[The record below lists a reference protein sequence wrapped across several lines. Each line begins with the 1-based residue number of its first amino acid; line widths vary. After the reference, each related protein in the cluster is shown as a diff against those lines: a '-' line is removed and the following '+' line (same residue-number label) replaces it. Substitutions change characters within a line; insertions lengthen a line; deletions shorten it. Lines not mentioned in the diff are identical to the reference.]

1 MPADLDELAGI
12 LGRVPLFRSLPWEE
26 LRRLATLLRSLE
38 APPDC
43 LLFREGEYGDYFYVL
58 IEGRVEIIKALDS
71 PDARLLSTRG
81 AGEFIGEMSLF
92 NPDGLRTASVRTQG
106 PARLLEM
113 RRADFDA
120 LLERQ
125 PKLAY
130 EMVRVVSER
139 MKASENDALSDL
151 SNRNRQLQ
159 EAYENLKAAQAEL
172 VEKEKL
178 ERELELARQIQMS
191 VLPAALPVVEGFEFG
206 ALMAPARAVGGD
218 FYDFIPLGGGKLGVA
233 VGDVTDKGIPA
244 AILMAQTF
252 ALLHA
257 EASRADSP
265 AQALQR
271 VNANLLEMNARGLF
285 VTVLYGEL
293 EAEGRC
299 FRYARAGHVPPICAG
314 PNGGAA
320 LLRVG
325 LGQPLGILEDPQLD
339 QNAVQLPPGSL
350 LLLYT
355 DGATEESNLQGEYF
369 GEARLRRALESAA
382 SRVAGDIPALIYRE
396 LENFKGSAS
405 LSDDVTLIAVR
416 SLL

>member
-1 MPADLDELAGI
+1 MPPDIDELAGI
-12 LGRVPLFRSLPWEE
+12 LGRVPLFQRLPWEE
-26 LRRLATLLRSLE
+26 LRRLASILRLLE
-38 APPDC
+38 VPPDRV
-43 LLFREGEYGDYFYVL
+43 LFREGEYGDCFYVIL
-58 IEGRVEIIKALDS
+58 AGMVEIFKGLDS
-71 PDARLLSTRG
+71 HEARLLSTRG
-81 AGEFIGEMSLF
+81 AGQFIGEMSLF
-92 NPDGLRTASVRTQG
+92 NLDGLRTASVRTQS
-106 PARLLEM
+106 PTRLLEM

-130 EMVRVVSER
+130 EMVRVLSGR
-139 MKASENDALSDL
+139 MKASENEALSDL
-151 SNRNRQLQ
+151 NERNRQLQ

-191 VLPAALPVVEGFEFG
+191 VLPASLPVVDGFEFG
-206 ALMAPARAVGGD
+206 ALMVPARAVGGD
-218 FYDFIPLGGGKLGVA
+218 FYDFIPLGGGRLGVA

-293 EAEGRC
+293 ETGTRW
-299 FRYARAGHVPPICAG
+299 FRYARAGHVPPIFSPPTQG
-314 PNGGAA
+314 TA
-320 LLRVG
+320 LLAVKE
-325 LGQPLGILEDPQLD
+325 GQPLGILEVPQLD
-339 QNAVQLPPGSL
+339 QNAVQLPVGSL

-355 DGATEESNLQGEYF
+355 DGATEECNLQGEYF
-369 GEARLRRALESAA
+369 GEARLMRALESAA
-382 SRVAGDIPALIYRE
+382 KQAVKDIPAFIYKE
-396 LENFKGSAS
+396 LESYKGSAY
-405 LSDDVTLIAVR
+405 LSDDVTFIAIR
-416 SLL
+416 SLG